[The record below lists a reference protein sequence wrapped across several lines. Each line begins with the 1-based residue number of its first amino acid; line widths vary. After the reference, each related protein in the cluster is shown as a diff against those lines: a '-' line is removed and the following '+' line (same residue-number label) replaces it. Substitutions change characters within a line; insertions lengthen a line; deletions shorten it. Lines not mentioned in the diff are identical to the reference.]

1 MRHAWVTRRG
11 AWPLRTVREMVRAG
25 LAPAEDDPAD
35 TPRLPAGAAGLGQ
48 PSLGPAAPAALPDM
62 LSTIN
67 VLDVPRQAR
76 LHFTAF
82 QGVFRA

>member
-1 MRHAWVTRRG
+1 MRHPWVTRRG

-25 LAPAEDDPAD
+25 LSPAEGDAAD
-35 TPRLPAGAAGLGQ
+35 APLPPAGAGFGNT
-48 PSLGPAAPAALPDM
+48 PPGSPAALPDM

-76 LHFTAF
+76 ALHQRHLLIFL
-82 QGVFRA
+82 GS